1 MADEQQPPTPEE
13 QADAETQRVESL
25 DARFGKIEA
34 EQAEHKN
41 LLGQILDKVGG
52 QAKETE
58 GKAHAQAQT
67 HTEQRLDAGSSIA
80 DQVKA
85 AVAAVG
91 AEQAQKDR
99 EDAHERDHQALREAR
114 EKQPRETQS
123 GWRGR
128 LQKVMYGGDPK

>member
-1 MADEQQPPTPEE
+1 MSDEPVPPPEE
-13 QADAETQRVESL
+13 QADAEGQRVESL

-34 EQAEHKN
+34 EQAEQKN
-41 LLGQILDKVGG
+41 LLGQILEKVSGT
-52 QAKETE
+52 AKDTE
-58 GKAHAQAQT
+58 GKAHAKAQE

-91 AEQAQKDR
+91 AEQAERDR
-99 EDAHERDHQALREAR
+99 EAAHERDHQALREAR
-114 EKQPRETQS
+114 EKPPRESQS

-128 LQKVMYGGDPK
+128 LQKAMYGSDPQ